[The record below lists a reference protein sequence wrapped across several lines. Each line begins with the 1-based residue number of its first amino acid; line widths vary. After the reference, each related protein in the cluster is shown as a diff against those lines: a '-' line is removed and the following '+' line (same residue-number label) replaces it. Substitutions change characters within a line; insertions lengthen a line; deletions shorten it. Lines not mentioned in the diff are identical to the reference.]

1 MKQRKSGT
9 FQLPFL
15 LFAVIALAVAAIA
28 CGGGGDAEVSDSE
41 GPIAKI
47 DDTDRI
53 YTADDIKNATNFKL
67 DDDYDIEGLEDAVAA
82 IYGFYGSD
90 PYARLEYEVRFYADH
105 ATAMSAGV
113 NFADEVTGADAV
125 ILKDI
130 QRWDEGLSDR
140 RQCAG
145 NGGHHS
151 GKCDNPKYFD
161 YVVVGNMIMLCQGK
175 DTLAS
180 HQACADLM
188 SVVQ

>member
-15 LFAVIALAVAAIA
+15 LFAVIALAVAGIA
-28 CGGGGDAEVSDSE
+28 CGGGDAEVSDSE

-82 IYGFYGSD
+82 IYGFYGTD
-90 PYARLEYEVRFYADH
+90 PYARLEYEVRFYSDH
-105 ATAMSAGV
+105 ATAMSVGV
-113 NFADEVTGADAV
+113 DFADEVTGADAV

-175 DTLAS
+175 DTATS